1 MNSFKALGVPWPPRG
16 WEGLS
21 ATQYASGQ
29 AIVKN
34 PSEAKITGIQ
44 YRINPVPRANHCRE
58 NSSFLY
64 AVEFVAWEYTI
75 YNNSQEFP
83 IISFILKE
91 KCTPNKNHS
100 LSIDDVK
107 IQAQNIRMTDEIAE
121 RVMMASLYFIRQ
133 VENGRVPDWAR
144 ILRFYRL
151 APARI
156 LSAQNKIKALQ
167 RKSASTEK
175 YSIILDTSEDKSS
188 LNS

>member
-1 MNSFKALGVPWPPRG
+1 MDSFKALGVPWPPRG
-16 WEGLS
+16 WEGFG
-21 ATQYASGQ
+21 ATQRASGQ

-44 YRINPVPRANHCRE
+44 YSINPVPRAGSRDEDC
-58 NSSFLY
+58 SFLY

-83 IISFILKE
+83 IISFVLKE
-91 KCTPNKNHS
+91 QYAPNNNHR

-107 IQAQNIRMTDEIAE
+107 IQAQNIKITDEIAE

-133 VENGRVPDWAR
+133 VENGNVPDWAR

-151 APARI
+151 APARA
-156 LSAQNKIKALQ
+156 LATQNKIKALR

-175 YSIILDTSEDKSS
+175 YSIILGTNDDKDS